1 MSIKFCKMFRYF
13 RLFVMLLWCVVIS
26 SKVQAQ
32 TFSVGITSV
41 WTHTNQVVKMV
52 HSEEDFQNTDY
63 CLSLCYEQVL
73 KNKRYV
79 LFGNFSRFSGNT
91 WIKFSEGS
99 VIAPDGF
106 PVVGDGFSG
115 VNVTRLDFGI
125 QYNLL
130 KVKDRFYLRPFLGL
144 GIQISRK
151 TGDEIW
157 AEYLKTAGPDY
168 AELEPVT
175 AEPLNTVQVVPT
187 LGFKTGI
194 ALWRRL
200 DLSFTVQGVY
210 GFKSYQNM
218 FYKYASRGV
227 PQETAVFEAT
237 GTGMFY
243 TLGIG
248 YRFRKL

>member
-1 MSIKFCKMFRYF
+1 VSLCSDGYKKEEMRGNMFRNF
-13 RLFVMLLWCVVIS
+13 RLIVMLVGCVVICL
-26 SKVQAQ
+26 KVQAQ
-32 TFSVGITSV
+32 TFSVGFTSV

-73 KNKRYV
+73 KNKQYV
-79 LFGNFSRFSGNT
+79 LFGSFSRFSGNT

-106 PVVGDGFSG
+106 PVG
-115 VNVTRLDFGI
+115 V

-130 KVKDRFYLRPFLGL
+130 SAKKRFYLRPFLGF

-218 FYKYASRGV
+218 FYKYAYRGV